1 MVVRDTDG
9 GSDGESAA
17 SEQHANRDRH
27 VQQARK
33 SHLSASGSRLRWGVR
48 YGALGWSSGAG
59 LLRSHVGGSVEE
71 QGSVGM

>member
-1 MVVRDTDG
+1 MVSQQRLSSMQISIAMCNSPENPIFLLQEVV
-9 GSDGESAA
+9 SA
-17 SEQHANRDRH
+17 
-27 VQQARK
+27 
-33 SHLSASGSRLRWGVR
+33 GGVR